1 MRRNSSVRDLLFCM
15 GRLIPWPGCE
25 TPSTIFPDRT
35 KSNDDSTD
43 FHPISLKS
51 YGLKQRQQLH
61 KFKWWHQVQERIWS
75 ATVQCFEVRRSRKNP
90 IGWSR
95 PGNFPL
101 NVFWAFELVRVWV
114 KHSPLQPGDGYSSNC
129 NVDYCWQL
137 CSIYH
142 QLTLICG
149 SQPNTHHLR
158 ATFWRLFR
166 ALFLLEL
173 FSRCFLAK

>member
-35 KSNDDSTD
+35 KSNDDWTD
-43 FHPISLKS
+43 FHLISLKS
-51 YGLKQRQQLH
+51 YGLKQRQKLH

-75 ATVQCFEVRRSRKNP
+75 ATVQCFEVRRSRKDP

-114 KHSPLQPGDGYSSNC
+114 KHSPLQLGDGYSSNC

-137 CSIYH
+137 FSIYNH
-142 QLTLICG
+142 THLCG
-149 SQPNTHHLR
+149 SQPSTHHLR
-158 ATFWRLFR
+158 ALFLRLFR